1 MDVPV
6 VNWGTRRV
14 ELSAGEVTGAV
25 GDSVTVLPIVVA
37 VSALTDLSLPVLLL
51 WFGAFQVVWGLR
63 YGAPVSVEPMKALA
77 ALVVAGSLTVPE
89 LAAAGTL
96 AGGVLLALG
105 AAGALGALADRID
118 AAVIRGVQLAVA
130 LVLARTGLELG
141 AGAPEIALAAGAVG
155 VSVIALGYRRASAL
169 AVLGFGVALAGLETG
184 APGLAVPALG
194 VAGLGAGA
202 GAGGF
207 GPLPADF
214 ALTRDALAAT
224 GAQLAMTV
232 GNAAVATS
240 LLLGD
245 LYDADVSPDELATS
259 MGAMNLL
266 AVPLGALPMCH
277 GSGGVAGKHAF
288 GARTAGANLVL
299 GALYAAAA
307 LGAADLVAAF
317 PMAALGVVLA
327 LVSVELGR
335 ASLDTDSLALTA
347 GVGVLGVA
355 TNVGLAFV
363 AGVAASAV
371 LARAGGE

>member
-1 MDVPV
+1 MAGAV
-6 VNWGTRRV
+6 GRRV
-14 ELSAGEVTGAV
+14 EVSAGEVTGAV
-25 GDSVTVLPIVVA
+25 GDSVTVLPVVVA
-37 VSALTDLSLPVLLL
+37 VSALTDLGLPTLLL

-77 ALVVAGSLTVPE
+77 ALVIAGSLTVPE

-105 AAGALGALADRID
+105 AAGALGALAARID
-118 AAVIRGVQLAVA
+118 VAVIRGVQLAVA

-141 AGAPEIALAAGAVG
+141 AGAPKTALAAGFVG
-155 VSVIALGYRRASAL
+155 VAVIALGHRRASAL
-169 AVLGFGVALAGLETG
+169 AVLGFGIVLAGLETG
-184 APGLAVPALG
+184 MPGLGVPPLAVPSLG
-194 VAGLGAGA
+194 VGTGALA
-202 GAGGF
+202 A
-207 GPLPADF
+207 PTLTDF
-214 ALTRDALAAT
+214 ALTRGALAAT

-240 LLLGD
+240 LLLSD
-245 LYDADVSPDELATS
+245 LYDAEISPDELATS

-299 GALYAAAA
+299 GVLYAAAA

-347 GVGVLGVA
+347 GVGVLGLA

-363 AGVAASAV
+363 AGIAASAV
-371 LARAGGE
+371 VARFPGGDAR